1 MKKAVLVSI
10 TTFFSGL
17 LFAQSV
23 EEAKNH
29 LYYGRN
35 NSAAEVLQHVVK
47 ANPADAQAWYWLSV
61 AQAER
66 EKPAELRGA
75 IAAAPS
81 SLASDPW
88 YQVAYGSLLL
98 QEGKA
103 DSAAHLFNQAIN
115 ETREKNPDILIAIA
129 RAHVEA
135 PQGNATYALEL
146 LEKATKRAKR
156 NPELELVKGDAF
168 RKLQKG
174 SEAFQAY
181 REALAKDEKYVPALF
196 ALGKIFTTQKNPELY
211 LEYFNKALA
220 ADPKYAPALYEMYLH
235 YYYTDLAKATDYFNQ
250 YVANTEKDIKNEY
263 LYTDLIYLARQYN
276 QAIQRAQGLLQANGD
291 KEPRLYKLIAY
302 SYQGLKDTA
311 KAMDYMGQYFAKA
324 PDSVHVVMDY
334 QTMGELFASQPGMG
348 DSATRYFEKAVALQ
362 TDTAARYNLYKKLAG
377 IFGEQKDYHNQ
388 ALWMGKYYEGNDKA
402 TNLDLFNWGLTHFRA
417 GEYAQSDSVFAK
429 YAEKYPEQ
437 AFGHYWRARSN
448 GVLDKD
454 MAQGLAVPHYQ
465 KVIEIAG
472 KDTSDANNRKWLV
485 EAYAYLAAY
494 ETNTQKDYAEAIGYF
509 EKLLTIDP
517 ENADAK
523 KYIQVLQKNL
533 GKESSARTEG

>member
-1 MKKAVLVSI
+1 MKKAILVSI
-10 TTFFSGL
+10 TTFFSSL

-23 EEAKNH
+23 EEAKSH
-29 LYYGRN
+29 LYYGRH
-35 NSAAEVLQHVVK
+35 NSAADVLQNVVK
-47 ANPADAQAWYWLSV
+47 TTPADAQAWYWLSV

-66 EKPAELRGA
+66 EQPAELRGA
-75 IAAAPS
+75 MAAAPA
-81 SLASDPW
+81 SLAGDPW
-88 YQVAYGSLLL
+88 FQVAYGSLLL

-103 DSAAHLFNQAIN
+103 DSAAQYFNGAMKQ
-115 ETREKNPDILIAIA
+115 TREKNPDILIAIA

-135 PQGNATYALEL
+135 PQGNVTYALEVL
-146 LEKATKRAKR
+146 DKATKRAKR
-156 NPELELVKGDAF
+156 NPELDMVRGDAY

-181 REALAKDEKYVPALF
+181 RTALEKDDKYVPALF
-196 ALGKIFTTQKNPELY
+196 ALGKIFTTQKNQDLY
-211 LEYFNKALA
+211 LEYFSKALA
-220 ADPKYAPALYEMYLH
+220 ADPKYAPALYEMYSH
-235 YYYTDLAKATDYFNQ
+235 YYYTDVNKAMEYFNQ
-250 YVANTEKDIKNEY
+250 YAANTEKDIKNEY
-263 LYTDLIYLARQYN
+263 LYTDLIYLAKQYD
-276 QAIQRAQGLLQANGD
+276 QAIQRAQGLLQASGD

-311 KAMDYMGQYFAKA
+311 KAMDYMSQYFAKA

-334 QTMGELFASQPGMG
+334 QTMGELYASRPGMG
-348 DSATRYFEKAVALQ
+348 DSATRYFERAVALQ

-388 ALWMGKYYEGNDKA
+388 AIWMGKYYEGNDKA

-472 KDTSDANNRKWLV
+472 KDPADANNRKWLV

-523 KYIQVLQKNL
+523 KYIKVLEKNL
-533 GKESSARTEG
+533 GKESSATTEG

>member
-1 MKKAVLVSI
+1 MKKAILVTI
-10 TTFFSGL
+10 TTFCSGL

-23 EEAKNH
+23 EEARAH
-29 LYYGRN
+29 LYYGRH
-35 NSAAEVLQHVVK
+35 NSAAEVLQNVVK
-47 ANPADAQAWYWLSV
+47 ANPVDAQAWYWLSV

-66 EKPAELRGA
+66 EKPTELRGA
-75 IAAAPS
+75 IAAAPA
-81 SLASDPW
+81 SLAGDPW
-88 YQVAYGSLLL
+88 FGVAYGSLLL
-98 QEGKA
+98 QEGKV

-156 NPELELVKGDAF
+156 NPELDLVKGDAY
-168 RKLQKG
+168 RKLKQG

-196 ALGKIFTTQKNPELY
+196 ALGKIFTTQKNPDMY

-220 ADPKYAPALYEMYLH
+220 ADPKYAPALYELYLH
-235 YYYTDLAKATDYFNQ
+235 YYYTDLAKATEYFNQ

-263 LYTDLIYLARQYN
+263 LYTDLIYLAKQYD
-276 QAIQRAQGLLQANGD
+276 QAIQRAQQLLQAGGD

-311 KAMDYMGQYFAKA
+311 KAMAYMGQYFAKA

-334 QTMGELFASQPGMG
+334 QTMGELYASQPGMG

-362 TDTAARYNLYKKLAG
+362 TDTAARYNLYKKLAAT
-377 IFGEQKDYHNQ
+377 FGEKKDYHNQ
-388 ALWMGKYYEGNDKA
+388 AIWMGKYYEGNDKA

-472 KDTSDANNRKWLV
+472 KDTADANNRKWLV

-494 ETNTQKDYAEAIGYF
+494 ETNTQKDYAEAIDYF

-523 KYIQVLQKNL
+523 KYIKVLEKNL
-533 GKESSARTEG
+533 GKESSATTEG

>member
-1 MKKAVLVSI
+1 MKKAILVSI
-10 TTFFSGL
+10 TTFFSSL

-35 NSAAEVLQHVVK
+35 HTAAEVLNSVVK

-81 SLASDPW
+81 SLAGDPW
-88 YQVAYGSLLL
+88 FGVAYGSLLL
-98 QEGKA
+98 QEGKT
-103 DSAAHLFNQAIN
+103 DSAAHLFGRALN
-115 ETREKNPDILIAIA
+115 ETREKDADILIAIA

-135 PQGNATYALEL
+135 PQGNATYAIEL
-146 LEKATKRAKR
+146 LDKAAKRAKR
-156 NPELELVKGDAF
+156 NPELDMVKGDAY

-181 REALAKDEKYVPALF
+181 REALGKDEKYVPALF
-196 ALGKIFTTQKNPELY
+196 ALGKIFTTQKNKDLY

-220 ADPKYAPALYEMYLH
+220 IDPKYAPALYEMYLH
-235 YYYTDLAKATDYFNQ
+235 YYYTDVNQAKEYFNQ
-250 YVANTEKDIKNEY
+250 YVANTEKDIRNEY
-263 LYTDLIYLARQYN
+263 LYTDLIYLARQYD
-276 QAIQRAQGLLQANGD
+276 QAIQRAQQLLQAGGD

-311 KAMDYMGQYFAKA
+311 RAMDYMGQYFAKA

-334 QTMGELFASQPGMG
+334 QTMGELYASQPGMG

-377 IFGEQKDYHNQ
+377 TFGEKKDYHNQ
-388 ALWMGKYYEGNDKA
+388 AIWMGKYYEGNDKA

-448 GVLDKD
+448 GVMDKD

-472 KDTSDANNRKWLV
+472 KDIADANNRKWLV

-494 ETNTQKDYAEAIGYF
+494 ETNTQKDYVEAIDYF

-523 KYIQVLQKNL
+523 KYIKVLEKNL
-533 GKESSARTEG
+533 GKESSATTEG